1 MKIAA
6 IKTYLMHSGP
16 PRDPTALDRPD
27 AVPAYATGQPD
38 NGARHWLF
46 VKVITDEGIV
56 GVGEG
61 SGWPLV
67 VEAAVRDL
75 APVVIGE
82 DPADIE
88 RLWQKMFVAQMGH
101 GLTGTVGAGALTAIE
116 TALWDIKGKV
126 LNTPVWNLLGG
137 KVRDRIR
144 VYAHA
149 STPEQA
155 RAFVEMGYTALKTGG
170 VHRVPEKVGRLR
182 DAIGPEIDLLVDM
195 HGAPWLNTKDAM
207 IIGRALEAF
216 RPLFWE
222 DPVAPENVD
231 GLRRLRDAVAVPLAA
246 GERWG
251 NIWGL
256 QQLLGEGIVDV
267 IQPDTGRSG
276 GISQMKKIAAMAEA
290 RFISV
295 APHAGTLGPV
305 AEYAALHVLAA
316 IPNTLI
322 LERFALDW
330 EPRDHVISPS
340 PKVEAGSI
348 LVPDAPGLGVD
359 LVEEEIAKYPP
370 GHNVAIRGTAKMNA
384 YEAGTF
390 RESVY
395 VQTRFHRQS
404 VFAR

>member
-1 MKIAA
+1 MRIAEV
-6 IKTYLMHSGP
+6 KTYLMKAGP
-16 PRDPTALDRPD
+16 PRDPTAVGAD
-27 AVPAYATGQPD
+27 ATPAYATGQPD
-38 NGARHWLF
+38 NGTRHWLF
-46 VKVITDEGIV
+46 VKVTTDTGV
-56 GVGEG
+56 SGVGEG
-61 SGWPLV
+61 SGWPAVL
-67 VEAAVRDL
+67 ETAVRDL
-75 APVVIGE
+75 APVVIGD

-101 GLTGTVGAGALTAIE
+101 GKTGTVGSGAITAIE

-155 RAFVEMGYTALKTGG
+155 RHFVDSGFTALKTGG
-170 VHRVPEKVGRLR
+170 VVRVPQKVERLR
-182 DAIGPEIDLLVDM
+182 KAIGDDIDLLIDL
-195 HGAPWLNTKDAM
+195 HGAPWLNTKDAL
-207 IIGRALEAF
+207 IVGRALEQF

-222 DPVAPENVD
+222 DPVAPENLD
-231 GLRRLRDAVAVPLAA
+231 GLRRLRDAVAIPLAA

-251 NIWGL
+251 NIYGM
-256 QQLLGEGIVDV
+256 QELLGDGIVDV
-267 IQPDTGRSG
+267 IQPDTGRAG

-295 APHAGTLGPV
+295 APHAGTLGPI
-305 AEYAALHVLAA
+305 AEYAAMHVLAS
-316 IPNTLI
+316 IPNALI

-330 EPRDHVISPS
+330 AARDDVIAPPPRIENGH
-340 PKVEAGSI
+340 I

-359 LVEEEIAKYPP
+359 IVEEEVLKHPP
-370 GHNVAIRGTAKMNA
+370 GHNVAVRGTAKANA
-384 YEAGTF
+384 YEEGTF

-395 VQTRFHRQS
+395 VQTRLHRQS
-404 VFAR
+404 AFAK